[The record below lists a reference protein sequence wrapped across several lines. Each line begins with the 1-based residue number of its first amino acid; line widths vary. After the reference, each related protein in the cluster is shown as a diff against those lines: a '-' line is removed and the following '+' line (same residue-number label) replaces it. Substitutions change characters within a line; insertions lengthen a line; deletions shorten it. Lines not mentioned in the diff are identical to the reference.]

1 MSFLL
6 IIGVILN
13 IIKKYEMKIQE
24 RWNKRQRDYLYHD
37 DLYFYRES
45 YDNEIEDEEL
55 INSSKDLEMIK
66 NV

>member
-1 MSFLL
+1 MK
-6 IIGVILN
+6 

-45 YDNEIEDEEL
+45 YDNEIEDEES
-55 INSSKDLEMIK
+55 INSSKDLEILLK
-66 NV
+66 LFRV

>member
-1 MSFLL
+1 M
-6 IIGVILN
+6 N
-13 IIKKYEMKIQE
+13 IIKTYEQKIQE

-66 NV
+66 NM